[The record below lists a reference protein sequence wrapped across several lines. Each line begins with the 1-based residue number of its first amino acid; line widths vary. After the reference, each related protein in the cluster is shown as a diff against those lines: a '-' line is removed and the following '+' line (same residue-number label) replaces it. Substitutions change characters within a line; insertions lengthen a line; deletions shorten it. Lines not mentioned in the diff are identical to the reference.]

1 MKKEYR
7 KMELMI
13 LFEGQQWRLR
23 HRKEICGH
31 SRREGGTKRV
41 KWKHTAVVQPLSHVQ
56 LFDNPWITA
65 YLASLSFMI
74 SKTLVK
80 LMSIESVMPS
90 NHLIHCYPLLLLSSI
105 FSSIRWPNDQIF
117 QWIFRIDFLSNG
129 LVWSPCSP
137 RHSQES
143 SPTPQFKSIN
153 SSALSLLYGPILTSI
168 LDYWKNHSF
177 DYMNIGRQS
186 NASAF

>member
-1 MKKEYR
+1 MWVNLGESFKNKK
-7 KMELMI
+7 MI
-13 LFEGQQWRLR
+13 LYAGQQWRLR

-90 NHLIHCYPLLLLSSI
+90 NHLILCHPLHFPPSI
-105 FSSIRWPNDQIF
+105 FPSIWVFSNKSVLCYQVAKVLQF
-117 QWIFRIDFLSNG
+117 Q
-129 LVWSPCSP
+129 
-137 RHSQES
+137 
-143 SPTPQFKSIN
+143 PQ
-153 SSALSLLYGPILTSI
+153 
-168 LDYWKNHSF
+168 HQSF
-177 DYMNIGRQS
+177 Q
-186 NASAF
+186 